1 MKQYLL
7 NNAIAFDQQVNTLLG
22 GEPDE
27 TLSAR
32 AYRTEQQ
39 GKLFGRLF
47 RPLIDALFFFDK
59 NHCQKA
65 YNAEFRSLQLPK
77 NYQKPERKV

>member
-1 MKQYLL
+1 MWVYIL

-22 GEPDE
+22 GSPDE

-39 GKLFGRLF
+39 GRVFGRFF
-47 RPLIDALFFFDK
+47 RPLIDALFWFDPD
-59 NHCQKA
+59 HCRKS
-65 YNAEFRSLQLPK
+65 YISEFKKLQLPRE
-77 NYQKPERKV
+77 YREL

>member
-22 GEPDE
+22 GSPDE

-32 AYRTEQQ
+32 AYRTEQH
-39 GKLFGRLF
+39 GKVFGRFF

-59 NHCQKA
+59 EHCHKA
-65 YNAEFRSLQLPK
+65 YLSEFRKLQLPDS
-77 NYQKPERKV
+77 YRRGCW